1 MPIVVPFPPSSIDPT
16 ANPPDA
22 RVGKVVDA
30 IKLLLDTLT
39 LDEQRGV
46 LKALNQH
53 VQPIDTPRAGELLG
67 KIVRWIPRDS
77 AWTVDDAKREVAAQG
92 IEASPKEIYNAI
104 AYLSRKGHVR
114 RIGYGRYIVDGIGVT
129 TSDDLGGEP
138 ARYED
143 D

>member
-1 MPIVVPFPPSSIDPT
+1 MPTVMPFPPSSTDLST
-16 ANPPDA
+16 NPPDG
-22 RVGKVVDA
+22 RVGTVVDA

-39 LDEQRGV
+39 LDEQRDA
-46 LKALNQH
+46 LKTINER
-53 VQPIDTPRAGELLG
+53 VQPIATPRAGELLG

-77 AWTVDDAKREVAAQG
+77 VWTVDDAKREVAAQG
-92 IEASPKEIYNAI
+92 IEASPKKIYNAI

-114 RIGYGRYIVDGIGVT
+114 RIGYGRYIVDGVGVT